1 MPALRKVLQGEQGL
15 SPPLWIMRQAGRYLP
30 EYRDIRKKFP
40 DFMEFCLT
48 PEAVTTVTLQP
59 IDRFDFDAAIIFCDI
74 LIIPHVL
81 GQTVQFIEG
90 EGPRLAKVD
99 WPAFLESANKKT
111 VLSFLEPV
119 FKAISSTRQA
129 LPSHKSLI
137 GFCGSPWTIA
147 CYMMQGGKVGLGLAD
162 LDHDLTRSL
171 IQTLQQHLVDFL
183 LGQIQAGCDVIQIF
197 DSWAVLVEPENQSEY
212 LWQPLFFICNA
223 IRKVHPQIPIIY
235 YGREVSQFYPYLAS
249 HVKDLCFGLDQYTDP
264 TWAADVVQPLAPVQ
278 GNLDPLLLVDGTFE
292 KATDNIL
299 KTLSAGPFV
308 FNLGHGILPQ
318 TPLDHVY
325 KLVEQVRTFK

>member
-1 MPALRKVLQGEQGL
+1 MDSKIRTERPECTEESMRTRSAEIFATNDSWQISKDEGCTLRKVLQGEQGL
-15 SPPLWIMRQAGRYLP
+15 PPPLWIMRQAGRYLP

-99 WPAFLESANKKT
+99 WSAFLESANKKT

-119 FKAISSTRQA
+119 FKAIASTRQA

-162 LDHDLTRSL
+162 LDYDLTRSL
-171 IQTLQQHLVDFL
+171 IQALQPYHPTHFL
-183 LGQIQAGCDVIQIF
+183 NVQRIGICSRESAAFRMKRKPRLNRDVN
-197 DSWAVLVEPENQSEY
+197 DLY
-212 LWQPLFFICNA
+212 CFF
-223 IRKVHPQIPIIY
+223 
-235 YGREVSQFYPYLAS
+235 
-249 HVKDLCFGLDQYTDP
+249 
-264 TWAADVVQPLAPVQ
+264 
-278 GNLDPLLLVDGTFE
+278 
-292 KATDNIL
+292 
-299 KTLSAGPFV
+299 
-308 FNLGHGILPQ
+308 
-318 TPLDHVY
+318 
-325 KLVEQVRTFK
+325 